1 MMITPKKKKKKN
13 EKERQ
18 RSIDKINH
26 TRYGNICGF
35 IRLSTPMGDD
45 DSSLLMSRYKVYH
58 SNVLSFAW
66 GVCHSIGS

>member
-1 MMITPKKKKKKN
+1 MNTNTHTHKKKRK
-13 EKERQ
+13 EKERE
-18 RSIDKINH
+18 RSTDKINH

-58 SNVLSFAW
+58 SNVLSFAPE
-66 GVCHSIGS
+66 IK